1 LGVRI
6 SWLAPDLI
14 TAARAALRARGE
26 DWSVHFSPGFESP
39 PPPDGIVVRD
49 WEHVAEHVA
58 RAERVTA
65 VVVDQG
71 LEEALRQFAASPFAI
86 EVATLAAAAHHVEQ
100 LSFELVELVLACE
113 VDDLVFYAPFLRL
126 LVDLGGEDHDR
137 LISVYE
143 AFCRAYAAR
152 QSPEP
157 GWRERVDAVRDG
169 LAGVYVIAGR
179 HDQGHELFERRHF
192 EDTGDVAVALS
203 ASRSFLAAGAL
214 GRAIHWLDVAIGR
227 ARGLGRADLA
237 SVLIDKQAAL
247 RRRLS

>member
-1 LGVRI
+1 VRI
-6 SWLAPDLI
+6 SWLPPDLI
-14 TAARAALRARGE
+14 TAARTALRARSD
-26 DWSVHFSPGFESP
+26 DWAAHFSPAFDAP
-39 PPPDGIVVRD
+39 PPPAGVVVRD

-65 VVVDQG
+65 VVVEQG

-100 LSFELVELVLACE
+100 LSFELVELVLACD

-126 LVDLGGEDHDR
+126 LVELGGDDHDR
-137 LISVYE
+137 LVAVYE
-143 AFCRAYAAR
+143 TFCRSYAAWE
-152 QSPEP
+152 SHEP
-157 GWRERVDAVRDG
+157 GWRDRVDAVRDG
-169 LAGVYVIAGR
+169 LAGVYVLAGR
-179 HDQGHELFERRHF
+179 LDQGHELFERRHF
-192 EDTGDVAVALS
+192 EDTADVAVALS
-203 ASRSFLAAGAL
+203 ASRSFLAAGAI

-237 SVLIDKQAAL
+237 SVLTEKQAAL